1 MRRRRPLRYEGK
13 LQVINDLIND
23 FMVFNERDDLHLT
36 STGRAQQRVHFIYLA
51 DHLLHGSSVI
61 KNAGHQPDLSF
72 RAKKG
77 IRKNIL
83 L

>member
-36 STGRAQQRVHFIYLA
+36 STGRAQQRVQ
-51 DHLLHGSSVI
+51 I
-61 KNAGHQPDLSF
+61 KSLPDVTPRQF
-72 RAKKG
+72 AEWFER
-77 IRKNIL
+77 R
-83 L
+83 